1 MFYHSCLF
9 IITLLTIKYLQYRA
23 QRYWK
28 NKYNN
33 KPVTIKLS
41 RVWLLLW
48 RRKLSLEIYF
58 PSLCFHTSTH
68 LLHSPIHRHLPCG
81 GSKPK
86 GGSKFCF
93 HLPETPRFCSNHL
106 FTSII
111 LRKSYINQ
119 SVRFSCIF
127 ELALLR
133 NRWISSWAVGRIIPQ
148 GLWKVPVEWAIQAD
162 DF

>member
-1 MFYHSCLF
+1 MQLIVSSLGYNHLCVSHSKHLSTSSLSEFKRRQTAMLQIYGYYCVNAKLIF
-9 IITLLTIKYLQYRA
+9 HHFASTLPPTFCI
-23 QRYWK
+23 
-28 NKYNN
+28 
-33 KPVTIKLS
+33 PLS
-41 RVWLLLW
+41 IGICPAVEASR
-48 RRKLSLEIYF
+48 
-58 PSLCFHTSTH
+58 
-68 LLHSPIHRHLPCG
+68 
-81 GSKPK
+81 K

-148 GLWKVPVEWAIQAD
+148 GL
-162 DF
+162 